1 MGKVLKF
8 IAGAVLTVVGAVTGN
23 PFLLSMG
30 ASMALG
36 VASQLLGPKIPKS
49 QLSRLNVSL
58 EPTTPRKTVLGTTAM
73 NTDLRYHEA
82 SGTNQEYIDYIIAT
96 SAHKVKSIDEL
107 WFDDKLAWS
116 AVSGVSSTYSGYL
129 DVAVRTEGTA
139 ANTIAINGG
148 FKWGSTRRLTG
159 CSYIW
164 LRIRRTGVTDK
175 VESPLVSGLPNRVTI
190 IGEGGLLYDP
200 RLDSTVAGGSGS
212 HRANDQSTWGT
223 YTSAED
229 CDNPALQLLWWLLGW
244 RINGQLSVGCGVPPE
259 RIDLES
265 FITAANI
272 CDEPVTLAAGGT
284 QRRYS
289 TSGTMTDSDNRIDII
304 NTYLGCMN
312 GTLRDS
318 NGRLT
323 VTVLKNDLAD
333 YVLDLTDD
341 DILGEFQ
348 WNQTRGLTESYN
360 VVRGRYVDPSN
371 NSLYQMVDYP
381 EVRIDSPDG
390 IDRVLSLDLPFVENG
405 NRAQRIAKQFL
416 QRSQYKGTFS
426 AVFTAKALGCQVG
439 DIVLLSFTPLGWD
452 NKPFRVISQQIS
464 STCQVPL
471 ELVEENA
478 DIYAWDNDERALV
491 QPTAPTIYDPL
502 NNPFILGVADA
513 ALSADWPSITGT
525 GKPEDNADVTSEITG
540 AADIVI
546 DADYTGAITSALPR
560 TSAYKLFRNGADI
573 TGTTTWS
580 VSVLTG
586 VISASI
592 GASTGVLSVNT
603 SSGNLT
609 NSTVRIIA
617 VNGTRTRTLDVG
629 IRKVLAAA
637 PSTGGTGG
645 TSASSSF
652 AGDTTTDTMVAI
664 SPELT
669 ITIGTV
675 GQASLAASYEFNVST
690 NGSYDVFARWYRWNG
705 SAYVAIGSEV
715 QSSVPAIWIAADL
728 SGEAGYGSC
737 NLTDTGLT
745 ATSTQKYRLYMRN
758 TSGTVTRTISGS
770 VSAVGS

>member
-129 DVAVRTEGTA
+129 DVAVRIEGTA

-175 VESPLVSGLPNRVTI
+175 VESPLVNGLPNRVTI

-390 IDRVLSLDLPFVENG
+390 IDRVLSLDLPFVEDG

-439 DIVLLSFTPLGWD
+439 DIVLLSFSPLGWD

-471 ELVEENA
+471 ELVEESA

-513 ALSADWPSITGT
+513 ALSATW
-525 GKPEDNADVTSEITG
+525 DNI
-540 AADIVI
+540 
-546 DADYTGAITSALPR
+546 
-560 TSAYKLFRNGADI
+560 N
-573 TGTTTWS
+573 
-580 VSVLTG
+580 
-586 VISASI
+586 
-592 GASTGVLSVNT
+592 
-603 SSGNLT
+603 
-609 NSTVRIIA
+609 
-617 VNGTRTRTLDVG
+617 
-629 IRKVLAAA
+629 
-637 PSTGGTGG
+637 
-645 TSASSSF
+645 
-652 AGDTTTDTMVAI
+652 
-664 SPELT
+664 
-669 ITIGTV
+669 GTV
-675 GQASLAASYEFNVST
+675 GQPTGTDVAGTIDAGGGVATDQVST
-690 NGSYDVFARWYRWNG
+690 
-705 SAYVAIGSEV
+705 VAIQANSVTVPGYAYTAAGISISSWQVVQTVTITTSGSPV
-715 QSSVPAIWIAADL
+715 VVMTAMLL
-728 SGEAGYGSC
+728 SGG
-737 NLTDTGLT
+737 TGHQFRIQRNGVDVIPI
-745 ATSTQKYRLYMRN
+745 TSLP
-758 TSGTVTRTISGS
+758 TSGLSTFIIGDNPSSGNQTYDLLAQAGGTLPQALLRS
-770 VSAVGS
+770 LFVMEVKR

>member
-164 LRIRRTGVTDK
+164 LRIRRTGITEK

-439 DIVLLSFTPLGWD
+439 DIVLLSFSPLGWD

-478 DIYAWDNDERALV
+478 DIYAWDNDERPLV
-491 QPTAPTIYDPL
+491 QPTAPTVYDPL
-502 NNPFILGVADA
+502 NNPFILGIADA
-513 ALSADWPSITGT
+513 QATADGKIDTFYQTTMPVGASIGDLWFDTDDSNKLYRHDGTTFILARDAGIANAITAAAGAQATADGKVTTFYQASAPTAEGVGDLWVETDAQNALWRWSGSAWVLARDGRVTAAIGADGLITSN
-525 GKPEDNADVTSEITG
+525 KVT
-540 AADIVI
+540 
-546 DADYTGAITSALPR
+546 TGAIVDNAVSGFTQAGGSATTFTNTAFTTVASVTLTPV
-560 TSAYKLFRNGADI
+560 TTATKWLVMMSGIVTIGDAAPG
-573 TGTTTWS
+573 GTLAT
-580 VSVLTG
+580 
-586 VISASI
+586 IRCI
-592 GASTGVLSVNT
+592 GAVPDFQIGAKAIPVPFCQPKMISGLT
-603 SSGNLT
+603 SPLTLNLQVQAT
-609 NSTVRIIA
+609 
-617 VNGTRTRTLDVG
+617 
-629 IRKVLAAA
+629 AAA
-637 PSTGGTGG
+637 GL
-645 TSASSSF
+645 
-652 AGDTTTDTMVAI
+652 GDPHLIEVPQLIA
-664 SPELT
+664 L
-669 ITIGTV
+669 
-675 GQASLAASYEFNVST
+675 QLA
-690 NGSYDVFARWYRWNG
+690 
-705 SAYVAIGSEV
+705 
-715 QSSVPAIWIAADL
+715 
-728 SGEAGYGSC
+728 
-737 NLTDTGLT
+737 
-745 ATSTQKYRLYMRN
+745 K
-758 TSGTVTRTISGS
+758 
-770 VSAVGS
+770 

>member
-502 NNPFILGVADA
+502 NNPFILGIADA
-513 ALSADWPSITGT
+513 QATADGKIDTFYQTTMPVGASIGDLWFDTDDSNKLYRHDGTTFILARDAGIANAITAAAGAQATADGKVTTFYQASAPTAEGIGDLWVETDAQNALWRWSGSAWVLARDGRVTAAIGADGLITSN
-525 GKPEDNADVTSEITG
+525 KVT
-540 AADIVI
+540 
-546 DADYTGAITSALPR
+546 TGAIQSNSVTVPLNSYTVAATNVGSSSYVTVQSVSITATGSPVVIWASFFAFYYATSGAPSIEYRLV
-560 TSAYKLFRNGADI
+560 RNGTQIYGPILVNQLQSVFIDGSFMMNLLDTPSAGSTTYQIQVRDVNNSNIGSI
-573 TGTTTWS
+573 TNR
-580 VSVLTG
+580 
-586 VISASI
+586 A
-592 GASTGVLSVNT
+592 
-603 SSGNLT
+603 
-609 NSTVRIIA
+609 
-617 VNGTRTRTLDVG
+617 
-629 IRKVLAAA
+629 
-637 PSTGGTGG
+637 
-645 TSASSSF
+645 
-652 AGDTTTDTMVAI
+652 
-664 SPELT
+664 
-669 ITIGTV
+669 ITI
-675 GQASLAASYEFNVST
+675 L
-690 NGSYDVFARWYRWNG
+690 
-705 SAYVAIGSEV
+705 
-715 QSSVPAIWIAADL
+715 
-728 SGEAGYGSC
+728 EA
-737 NLTDTGLT
+737 
-745 ATSTQKYRLYMRN
+745 KR
-758 TSGTVTRTISGS
+758 
-770 VSAVGS
+770 